1 MYFFTPQ
8 SLVTPYF
15 LPALR
20 IDVWSNNPDIWLI
33 IQELINV
40 KPEESRDY
48 SWRWSIISDLMI
60 ISLFSCT
67 VSSN

>member
-1 MYFFTPQ
+1 MNPQKDIFFHLE
-8 SLVTPYF
+8 SLVPPYI

-20 IDVWSNNPDIWLI
+20 IDVWSNNSDVWLI

-48 SWRWSIISDLMI
+48 SS
-60 ISLFSCT
+60 
-67 VSSN
+67 

>member
-48 SWRWSIISDLMI
+48 SSEWSIMGDLMI
-60 ISLFSCT
+60 ISLFSCPM
-67 VSSN
+67 SSN